1 MLIFLFVATLPPYHP
16 DILEK
21 NYSNNVSGPILD
33 LIESEGELKTSI
45 DTYISK
51 HSKSHLMCKYV
62 GDSAPRGCTEDEGRP
77 LGVGLQEQA
86 SKHLKLLWSKAMVV
100 SVEEKVPPDGI
111 SCESER
117 RAQANHPMR
126 CRKLKD
132 DVKTGGYLY
141 TRISPGDTCLLPG
154 RRPA

>member
-1 MLIFLFVATLPPYHP
+1 MNITGFWRIQKYR
-16 DILEK
+16 
-21 NYSNNVSGPILD
+21 
-33 LIESEGELKTSI
+33 
-45 DTYISK
+45 
-51 HSKSHLMCKYV
+51 YV
-62 GDSAPRGCTEDEGRP
+62 GDSAPRGCTEDEVRP

-86 SKHLKLLWSKAMVV
+86 PKHLKLLRSKAMVV
-100 SVEEKVPPDGI
+100 SVEEKVSLDGI

-126 CRKLKD
+126 CRKHKD

>member
-1 MLIFLFVATLPPYHP
+1 MNLPFFKTVSQPIEPLLKCQIYSRNMQFSHKHWDWWYHRFFLPLIFSGK
-16 DILEK
+16 LEIVRHEAAQK
-21 NYSNNVSGPILD
+21 MRVW
-33 LIESEGELKTSI
+33 
-45 DTYISK
+45 
-51 HSKSHLMCKYV
+51 
-62 GDSAPRGCTEDEGRP
+62 P

>member
-1 MLIFLFVATLPPYHP
+1 MAGRSRVNREVHARFCEGLGVKFPRATRR
-16 DILEK
+16 
-21 NYSNNVSGPILD
+21 
-33 LIESEGELKTSI
+33 
-45 DTYISK
+45 
-51 HSKSHLMCKYV
+51 
-62 GDSAPRGCTEDEGRP
+62 APRGCTGDEGGP

-100 SVEEKVPPDGI
+100 SVEEKVSPDGI

-117 RAQANHPMR
+117 RAQANYPMR
-126 CRKLKD
+126 CRKHKD

-141 TRISPGDTCLLPG
+141 TRISPEDTCLLSG

>member
-1 MLIFLFVATLPPYHP
+1 M
-16 DILEK
+16 ILSISQVFGGEK
-21 NYSNNVSGPILD
+21 KLG
-33 LIESEGELKTSI
+33 
-45 DTYISK
+45 
-51 HSKSHLMCKYV
+51 YV
-62 GDSAPRGCTEDEGRP
+62 GDSAPRGCTEDDPAGAE
-77 LGVGLQEQA
+77 LGAGLQEQA
-86 SKHLKLLWSKAMVV
+86 SKHLKLLWSKAMVA

-126 CRKLKD
+126 CRKHKD

-141 TRISPGDTCLLPG
+141 TRISPGETCLLPG

>member
-1 MLIFLFVATLPPYHP
+1 MRVW
-16 DILEK
+16 
-21 NYSNNVSGPILD
+21 
-33 LIESEGELKTSI
+33 
-45 DTYISK
+45 
-51 HSKSHLMCKYV
+51 
-62 GDSAPRGCTEDEGRP
+62 P

-141 TRISPGDTCLLPG
+141 ARISPGETCLLPG